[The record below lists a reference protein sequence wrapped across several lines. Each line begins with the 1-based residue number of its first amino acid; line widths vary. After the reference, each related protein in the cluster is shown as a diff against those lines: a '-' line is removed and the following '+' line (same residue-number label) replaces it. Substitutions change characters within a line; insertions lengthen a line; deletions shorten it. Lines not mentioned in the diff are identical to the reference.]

1 MTPPEL
7 DACER
12 ALRELLSLLDEP
24 ELEPV
29 RLSAAWARCGAL
41 TADLE
46 SVVARARD
54 AGADEGELRVA
65 LDRLLRLNA
74 IARQAARR
82 RQDELAANLATTR
95 SSGDRLRGYSA
106 PAAAAGG
113 ACDLAG

>member
-24 ELEPV
+24 ELDPARV
-29 RLSAAWARCGAL
+29 TAAWARCGAL
-41 TADLE
+41 TGGVEA
-46 SVVARARD
+46 VVARARA
-54 AGADEGELRVA
+54 AGADEAELRAA

-74 IARQAARR
+74 IARQAVRR
-82 RQDELAANLATTR
+82 RQDELAATLATAR
-95 SSGDRLRGYSA
+95 SSGDRLRGYAA
-106 PAAAAGG
+106 PAAASGG